1 MLKENEQL
9 GLLDIISIMS
19 FIIALMNLDENLT
32 QNDKQ
37 ELIEELSNKTNL
49 MLTEIHTHLEVQD
62 NKLDKI
68 MEALNNAGIL
78 QKTDVGRT

>member
-19 FIIALMNLDENLT
+19 FVIALMNLDENLT
-32 QNDKQ
+32 QGDKQ
-37 ELIEELSNKTNL
+37 ELMEELSNKTNL

-62 NKLDKI
+62 NKLDEIK
-68 MEALNNAGIL
+68 EALKNAGIL
-78 QKTDVGRT
+78 